1 MPQYPVPTTNSIVVG
16 TPSGILYME
25 FEHGDGTAILPGDV
39 IQFNNPPND
48 CTVKA
53 GVADSEEIIGV
64 ADIHVASITMRGSSR
79 TDAYAEG
86 DQVLCF
92 RGTTICML
100 RIASSEQIQ
109 CGEFVQSAGSGE
121 VKAYVCG
128 TDNDCQRLAQ
138 ALETTAQDTTTFQW
152 GMFALERF
160 G

>member
-1 MPQYPVPTTNSIVVG
+1 MSEWPVPSSHSIVVG

-25 FEHGDGTAILPGDV
+25 PRAAVASAILPGDV
-39 IQFNNPPND
+39 IQFNNPPAD
-48 CTVKA
+48 CTVKEGA
-53 GVADSEEIIGV
+53 ADSAEIIGV
-64 ADIHVASITMRGSSR
+64 ADIHVANINMGGSAR
-79 TDAYAEG
+79 AKVYAAG
-86 DQVLCF
+86 DTVVAF
-92 RGTTICML
+92 RGTVMCML
-100 RIASSEQIQ
+100 RIATSQEIQ

-138 ALETTAQDTTTFQW
+138 AMETVAQDTTAFQW